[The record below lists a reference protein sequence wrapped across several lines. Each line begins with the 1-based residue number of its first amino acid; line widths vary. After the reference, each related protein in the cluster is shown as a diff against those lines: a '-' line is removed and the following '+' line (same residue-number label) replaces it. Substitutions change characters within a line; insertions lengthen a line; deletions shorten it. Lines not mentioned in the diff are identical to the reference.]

1 MAPPSS
7 HPSPSRGEGER
18 IRNAMNDKKTTTPSP
33 TLSLVKVR
41 VTGVVQ
47 GVGFRPFTYRLAQE
61 LSLKGYVLNGPA
73 GVEIEAEGTPE
84 NLEQFLQ
91 RLRDEKPAQS
101 KIEDLTVEFHAPKAY
116 STFEIRESASGGKKT
131 VLVLPDLAACPDCV
145 REIFDPQDRRFRYPF
160 TNCTHCG
167 PRFSIIEKLPYD
179 RPHTT
184 MRAFALCPQCRKEY
198 VDATDRRFH
207 AQPTACAQCGP
218 KLEAWAPLQGAVLEE
233 GEKAL
238 QFAEEAIRKG
248 QIVALKGL
256 GGFQLVCDARSG
268 EAVRLLRDRKHREA
282 KPFAVMFPSI
292 EEIKKVCRINKE
304 EEALLL
310 SPAAPIVLVY
320 KNEGDAGLAMGV
332 APHNPQL
339 GVMLPTTPLHHLLM
353 RDLGFPVVATS
364 GNLSE
369 EPICFE
375 EKEAIERLKGLAD
388 LFLVHNRPIAR
399 PMDDSVA
406 RVIGGKPQIL
416 RRARGYAPL
425 PVALRESGETVM
437 AFGAYLKN
445 TVALAKDDKVFLSQ
459 HLGDLGTLPSMEAF
473 EKSITDLPKLY
484 EADPVT
490 GVVDLHP
497 DYPSTRKGAESGLP
511 LVRVQHHLAHL
522 YACAAEN
529 HVTGPAFGAAW
540 DGTGLGEDQTIWGG
554 EFFRLGEKDERVG
567 HLRTFPLIGGDQAA
581 REPRRCALG
590 ILYEMV
596 GDEIFSWKDI
606 PSLAGFEPAELSVLK
621 NLLKNPATP
630 RTSSMGRLFD
640 AVSSLAGLCQRS
652 RFEGDA
658 AMSLEFAL
666 SGADS
671 KERYPFPLLLS
682 GTGFILDWEP
692 MMKEILNDVRAK
704 EPAGI
709 ISLRFHNALI
719 ESLIDAAKKEGCPQV
734 LLSGGCFQNRYLAEG
749 AIRRLK
755 EEGFTPYWHQQ
766 VPPNDG
772 GLALGQAAYA
782 RKQLKQKSI

>member
-1 MAPPSS
+1 MTEKKTNDPAASS
-7 HPSPSRGEGER
+7 H
-18 IRNAMNDKKTTTPSP
+18 
-33 TLSLVKVR
+33 SLVKVR

-47 GVGFRPFTYRLAQE
+47 GVGFRPFVYRLAQE
-61 LSLKGYVLNGPA
+61 LTLHGYVLNGPA

-101 KIEDLTVEFHAPKAY
+101 KIEDLTVQFHAPKGY
-116 STFEIRESASGGKKT
+116 TNFEIKESDSAGKKT

-145 REIFDPQDRRFRYPF
+145 RELFDPQDRRFRYPF

-184 MRAFALCPQCRKEY
+184 MRAFTLCPECKKEY
-198 VDATDRRFH
+198 EYPSDRRFH
-207 AQPTACAQCGP
+207 AQPTACPQCGP

-233 GEKAL
+233 GDKAL
-238 QFAEEAIRKG
+238 RFAEEAIRKG

-256 GGFQLVCDARSG
+256 GGFQLICDARNWD
-268 EAVRLLRDRKHREA
+268 AVRLLRDRKHREA

-292 EEIKKVCRINKE
+292 EEIRKVCQLSGE

-310 SPAAPIVLVY
+310 SPASPIVLV
-320 KNEGDAGLAMGV
+320 KKLEKHENSKVGWPAESV
-332 APHNPQL
+332 APGNPQL

-388 LFLVHNRPIAR
+388 LFLVHNRPISR
-399 PMDDSVA
+399 PMDDSVS
-406 RVIGGKPQIL
+406 RIIGGKPQIL

-425 PVALRESGETVM
+425 PVVLKEPGETVM

-473 EKSITDLPKLY
+473 EKSISDLPKLY

-511 LVRVQHHLAHL
+511 LIRVQHHLAHL

-529 HVTGPAFGAAW
+529 HVAGLAFGAAW
-540 DGTGLGEDQTIWGG
+540 DGTGLGEDQTVWGG
-554 EFFRLGEKDERVG
+554 EFFKIGDKDERVG
-567 HLRTFPLIGGDQAA
+567 HLRTFPLVGGDQAA
-581 REPRRCALG
+581 KEPRRCALG
-590 ILYEMV
+590 MLFEMA
-596 GDEIFSWKDI
+596 GEEIFRWKDL
-606 PSLAGFEPAELSVLK
+606 PPVANFEPAELSVLK

-640 AVSSLAGLCQRS
+640 VVSSLAGLCQRS

-666 SGADS
+666 SGPGTG
-671 KERYPFPLLLS
+671 ERYPFPLLLS
-682 GTGFILDWEP
+682 GAGFILDWEP
-692 MMKEILNDVRAK
+692 MIKEILNDVRAK
-704 EPAGI
+704 EPAGV
-709 ISLRFHNALI
+709 ISRRFHNALI
-719 ESLIDAAKKEGCPQV
+719 ESLVDAAKKEGCPQV

-749 AIRRLK
+749 VLRRLK
-755 EEGFTPYWHQQ
+755 EEGFTPFWHQQ

-782 RKQLKQKSI
+782 RKILKNK

>member
-1 MAPPSS
+1 MKETKTNDPP
-7 HPSPSRGEGER
+7 PP
-18 IRNAMNDKKTTTPSP
+18 I
-33 TLSLVKVR
+33 SLVKVR
-41 VTGVVQ
+41 VTGTVQ
-47 GVGFRPFTYRLAQE
+47 GVGFRPFVYRLAKE

-73 GVEIEAEGTPE
+73 GVEAEAEGLPA
-84 NLEQFLQ
+84 NLEIFLK
-91 RLRDEKPAQS
+91 RLRDEKPPQS
-101 KIEDLTVEFHAPKAY
+101 TIEDLSVQFLPPRGY
-116 STFEIRESASGGKKT
+116 VSFEIRESDSTGSKT
-131 VLVLPDLAACPDCV
+131 VQVLPDLAVCPDCV
-145 REIFDPQDRRFRYPF
+145 KEIFDPADRRFRYPF

-167 PRFSIIEKLPYD
+167 PRFSIIEQIPYD

-184 MRAFALCPQCRKEY
+184 MRAFALCPECLKEY
-198 VDATDRRFH
+198 KDPKDRRFH

-218 KLEAWAPLQGAVLEE
+218 RLEAWDPLFGGDPE
-233 GEKAL
+233 GRSLAEKDEAL
-238 QFAEEAIRKG
+238 KLAEDAIRQG

-256 GGFQLVCDARSG
+256 GGFQLLCDARSS
-268 EAVRLLRDRKHREA
+268 EAVSLLRARKRREA

-292 EEIKKVCRINKE
+292 EEIKKACRVNGE

-310 SPAAPIVLVY
+310 SPAAPIVLVF
-320 KNEGDAGLAMGV
+320 KNEGTERLTEGV
-332 APHNPQL
+332 APGNPQL

-375 EKEAIERLKGLAD
+375 EKEALERLKGLAD

-399 PMDDSVA
+399 PMDDSVT
-406 RVIGGKPQIL
+406 RVLMGKPQIL

-425 PVALRESGETVM
+425 PVVLKETGETVL

-459 HLGDLGTLPSMEAF
+459 HLGDLGTLPSMEVF
-473 EKSITDLPKLY
+473 EKSLSDLPKLY
-484 EADPVT
+484 EADPT
-490 GVVDLHP
+490 TAVVDLHP
-497 DYPSTRKGAESGLP
+497 DYPSTRRGQESGWP
-511 LVRVQHHLAHL
+511 LIKVQHHLAHL

-540 DGTGLGEDQTIWGG
+540 DGTGLGDDQTIWGG

-567 HLRTFPLIGGDQAA
+567 HLRPFSLPGGDQAA

-590 ILYEMV
+590 VLYEM
-596 GDEIFSWKDI
+596 GLEECFTWYDI
-606 PSLAGFEPAELSVLK
+606 PSIMAFEPTEILVMK
-621 NLLKNPATP
+621 KLLKSPDIP

-640 AVSSLAGLCQRS
+640 AVSSLAGLCQKS

-666 SGADS
+666 HGHATD
-671 KERYPFPLLLS
+671 ERYPFPLLLS
-682 GTGFILDWEP
+682 GAGFILDWEP
-692 MMKEILNDVRAK
+692 MIKEILNDVRNK
-704 EPAGI
+704 VQVGV
-709 ISLRFHNALI
+709 ISSRFHNALL
-719 ESLIDAAKKEGCPQV
+719 ECLVDAAKKEGCPQV

-755 EEGFTPYWHQQ
+755 EEGLTPYWHKQ

-772 GLALGQAAYA
+772 GLALGQAVFA
-782 RKQLKQKSI
+782 RKILKNK

>member
-1 MAPPSS
+1 
-7 HPSPSRGEGER
+7 
-18 IRNAMNDKKTTTPSP
+18 MNDKKTTTPP
-33 TLSLVKVR
+33 PVLSLVKVN

-47 GVGFRPFTYRLAQE
+47 GVGFRPFVYRLAKE
-61 LSLKGYVLNGPA
+61 LSLNGYVLNGSA
-73 GVEIEAEGTPE
+73 GVEIEAEGDPKT
-84 NLEQFLQ
+84 LEHFLK
-91 RLRDEKPAQS
+91 RLRDEKPSQS
-101 KIEDLTVEFHAPKAY
+101 TISDLTVQFLSPKGY
-116 STFEIRESASGGKKT
+116 SSFEIRESDSAGAKT

-145 REIFDPQDRRFRYPF
+145 REIFDSADRRYRYPF

-184 MRAFALCPQCRKEY
+184 MKSFELCPTCRKEY
-198 VDATDRRFH
+198 VNALDRRFH
-207 AQPTACAQCGP
+207 AQPTACPQCGP
-218 KLEAWAPLQGAVLEE
+218 QLEAWNPDGRILAGKEE
-233 GEKAL
+233 AL
-238 QFAEEAIRKG
+238 KLAEEAIREG

-256 GGFQLVCDARSG
+256 GGFQLLCDARNA
-268 EAVRLLRDRKHREA
+268 EAVGLLRTRKHREA
-282 KPFAVMFPSI
+282 KPFAVMFPSM
-292 EEIKKVCRINKE
+292 EEIKKVCRINAQ

-320 KNEGDAGLAMGV
+320 KNEGAEGLAQAV
-332 APHNPQL
+332 APENPQL

-375 EKEAIERLKGLAD
+375 EKEALERLKGLAD

-399 PMDDSVA
+399 PMDDSVT
-406 RVIGGKPQIL
+406 RVLAGKPQIL

-425 PVALRESGETVM
+425 PVVLKESGETVL

-445 TVALAKDDKVFLSQ
+445 TVALAKDNKVFLSQ

-473 EKSITDLPKLY
+473 EKSLSDLPKLY
-484 EADPVT
+484 EADPT
-490 GVVDLHP
+490 TAVVDLHP
-497 DYPSTRKGAESGLP
+497 DYPSTRRGQESGWP
-511 LVRVQHHLAHL
+511 LIKVQHHLAHL

-540 DGTGLGEDQTIWGG
+540 DGTGLGDDQTIWGG
-554 EFFRLGEKDERVG
+554 EFFRIGLKDERIG
-567 HLRTFPLIGGDQAA
+567 HLRPFSLPGGDQAA

-590 ILYEMV
+590 VLYEM
-596 GDEIFSWKDI
+596 GHDEVFTWNDI
-606 PSLAGFEPAELSVLK
+606 PSIMAFEPAELVVMK
-621 NLLKNPATP
+621 KLLKNPDTP

-640 AVSSLAGLCQRS
+640 AVSSLAGLCQKS

-658 AMSLEFAL
+658 PMSLEFAL
-666 SGADS
+666 KAGESH
-671 KERYPFPLLLS
+671 ERYPFPLLLE

-692 MMKEILNDVRAK
+692 MIKEILNDVRNK
-704 EPAGI
+704 VPAGL

-719 ESLIDAAKKEGCPQV
+719 ESLVDAAKKEGCPQV

-755 EEGFTPYWHQQ
+755 EDGFTPFWHQQ

-782 RKQLKQKSI
+782 RKILKNK